1 MVYIEIFFVLILIV
15 LNGVLAMSEL
25 AIVSSRRAR
34 LKTMANR
41 RIGGARRALAL
52 AEAPGRFL
60 STVQIGI
67 TLVGVL
73 SGAFSGA
80 TLGDRFSNWL
90 MDNGMSANMSYV
102 VGVGVIVTAITYL
115 SLIIGELVPKQIAL
129 RNPEAIAVRVAPA
142 MMLLSRIAAPVVWV
156 LDHSGN
162 VVLRLLGHRP
172 GSESAV
178 TEEEI
183 KLLVMEA
190 ERAGVLESAE
200 RNMITSVLRLGD
212 RPVRV
217 AMTPRGE
224 VDMINLRDK
233 TNKIIA
239 DVLKSPHSRLPAH
252 EGNPDDLL
260 GILWVKDLIGRGL
273 ENSEIDI
280 RALLRQAPVIP
291 DAADMLDAL
300 EILRKSDIHMGLV
313 HDEYGS
319 FEGVITSA
327 DILESI
333 VGAFR
338 VEAGAPE
345 PGIVTRED
353 GSLLISGWLP
363 LDEFAERL
371 GLHLEKRPPAETAA
385 GFVIHAFGALPK
397 VGDATTSHG
406 YRFEVVDLDGRR
418 IDKILATRLD

>member
-1 MVYIEIFFVLILIV
+1 MIYFEIALVFLLIV

-34 LKTMANR
+34 LKTMANQ

-90 MDNGMSANMSYV
+90 MDNGMSANMAYV

-162 VVLRLLGHRP
+162 FVLRLLGRRP

-217 AMTPRGE
+217 AMTPRGD
-224 VDMINLRDK
+224 VDMINVRDK
-233 TNKIIA
+233 TDKIIA
-239 DVLKSPHSRLPAH
+239 DVRKSPHSRLPAH

-273 ENSEIDI
+273 ADSEVDI

-338 VEAGAPE
+338 AEAGMPE

-371 GLHLEKRPPAETAA
+371 GLPLEKRPPAETAA
-385 GFVIHAFGALPK
+385 GFVIHAFGVLPK
-397 VGDATTSHG
+397 VGDAITSHG